1 MLKTATD
8 VATSFETYEFRLL
21 LNAFWGKKTKNK
33 SGNDICASH

>member
-21 LNAFWGKKTKNK
+21 LNAFWGKKINK